1 MKKYILK
8 EYGSWGVMVM
18 ACLASLFAGVGFSL
32 KTIISLIALSLF
44 INSKQAFTLW
54 IRHVDSV
61 KSAAIF
67 IAQVS
72 MALLIMMG
80 ILGEAIVKL
89 LPYALIPAAYIM
101 LLYFAGEHAI
111 VTEICGFAL
120 LALSSLV
127 AKFANTNV
135 IDNRLYAAFAVFAYY
150 LIQMSVIILLPL
162 IDNAIFSLT
171 LYKLKLKATGWL
183 EVLKG
188 MAFLVLIAIFL

>member
-1 MKKYILK
+1 MSMMPPSLSACDM
-8 EYGSWGVMVM
+8 SWVVIMM
-18 ACLASLFAGVGFSL
+18 LDLSFLFIFKTIFSIIPVFSL
-32 KTIISLIALSLF
+32 STDAVGSSRKSISGSMTIALAMPSLY
-44 INSKQAFTLW
+44 SKQAFTLW

-120 LALSSLV
+120 LALSSIV

-150 LIQMSVIILLPL
+150 
-162 IDNAIFSLT
+162 
-171 LYKLKLKATGWL
+171 
-183 EVLKG
+183 
-188 MAFLVLIAIFL
+188 